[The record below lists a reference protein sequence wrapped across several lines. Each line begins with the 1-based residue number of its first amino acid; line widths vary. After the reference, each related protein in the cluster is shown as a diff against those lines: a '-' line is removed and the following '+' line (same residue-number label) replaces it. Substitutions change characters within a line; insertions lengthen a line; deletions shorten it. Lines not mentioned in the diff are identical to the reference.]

1 MSEFNPEQSHGYR
14 ERKPPKRTRRDILGG
29 GRATPRL
36 PERPQVRENSHPAK
50 YTRKVFL
57 IKGAALLGLTGLATK
72 IGFDVFGSKEPPPP
86 EALIQKLQQ
95 LDREILS
102 NPQQFPEL
110 APEIGQLALDY
121 FNKEMGYGPEKYTG
135 QIHYLWRE
143 DFEKKRREAVS
154 GCIEVDVRKEEE
166 GFVVPGSQEI
176 VLDLTSAL
184 KTGNPAII
192 TFMSTLH
199 ELHHAIPPMINL
211 YDDEGNY
218 DTING
223 VLVLVPSTDNS
234 KPGLVCHQNMNGML
248 EEAIVQDSTNRMLK
262 KMRIKLGSSPQ
273 YDLWEERYKKGI
285 IDRLFK
291 GDHKPLL
298 ELQQASQLDE
308 FTSLIGKKLGASPE
322 KAFSAGKNYLVDVF
336 ENGKY

>member
-1 MSEFNPEQSHGYR
+1 MSEFNPEQPHGYR
-14 ERKPPKRTRRDILGG
+14 ERKPPKRTRREILGG
-29 GRATPRL
+29 GRTTPRL
-36 PERPQVRENSHPAK
+36 PGRSQVRENSHPAK
-50 YTRKVFL
+50 YTRRDFL
-57 IKGAALLGLTGLATK
+57 IGGAIVIGLTSLATK
-72 IGFDVFGSKEPPPP
+72 IGFDVFGSKEPPSP

-110 APEIGQLALDY
+110 APEIGQLALNY

-143 DFEKKRREAVS
+143 DFEKKRREAEK

-166 GFVVPGSQEI
+166 GFVVPDSQDI

-184 KTGNPAII
+184 KTRNPAII
-192 TFMSTLH
+192 TFMSILH
-199 ELHHAIPPMINL
+199 ELHHAIPPIVYL

-218 DTING
+218 GIING
-223 VLVLVPSTDNS
+223 VLVLVPSTDKS
-234 KPGLVCHQNMNGML
+234 KPGLVCHEIMNGML
-248 EEAIVQDSTNRMLK
+248 EEAIVQDSTNQMLK
-262 KMRIKLGSSPQ
+262 KMRLNLGSSPQ
-273 YDLWEERYKKGI
+273 YNLWEERYRKGI

-298 ELQQASQLDE
+298 ELQQNSLLDE
-308 FTSLIGKKLGASPE
+308 FTSLIGEKLGASPGQ
-322 KAFSAGKNYLVDVF
+322 AFSAGKNYLVDVF